1 MCTCGVYVHFNS
13 SFTLA
18 TACVRVSV
26 CPAPDQ
32 VGDRVLV
39 GGQKV
44 GTVQFSGPTK
54 FASGCVVWCVVWCG
68 CVWVWVC
75 VGVGVGV
82 GVGGWCVYVCVCVGR
97 ACCTSDVSVCK
108 CPYYMLY
115 RWWFGIELD
124 EAKGKNDG
132 AVNGVRY
139 FTCPSDRGIFA
150 PPHRLTR

>member
-1 MCTCGVYVHFNS
+1 MHFNS
-13 SFTLA
+13 LFTLD
-18 TACVRVSV
+18 TARVCVSV

-54 FASGCVVWCVVWCG
+54 FASGCVEWCG
-68 CVWVWVC
+68 CVWGGGGVVCGCVWGVWVC
-75 VGVGVGV
+75 G
-82 GVGGWCVYVCVCVGR
+82 CV
-97 ACCTSDVSVCK
+97 
-108 CPYYMLY
+108 CPYYTLY